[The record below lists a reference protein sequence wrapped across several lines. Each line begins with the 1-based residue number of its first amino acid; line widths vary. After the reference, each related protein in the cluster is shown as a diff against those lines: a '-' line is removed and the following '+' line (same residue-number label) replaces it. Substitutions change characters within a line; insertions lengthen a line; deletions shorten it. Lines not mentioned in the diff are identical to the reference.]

1 MKNNMEKSSELDG
14 IKITPVLLGGDLN
27 CYNVARAFHE
37 KYGVCSYAF
46 GRYKIGA
53 TEYTK
58 IIKFTVQSDMDNP
71 KMLLKILDEFAEK
84 HAGEKL
90 ILIGCTDDYASMI
103 IKNKEY
109 LGKKYITPCT
119 DAALM
124 EDITLKDR
132 FYKYCEK
139 YDIPYPKTEVISPGQ
154 YPSLLG
160 FEFPVIIKPSSSVL
174 YWKYPF
180 SGMKKVYRAH
190 SMKEAGVII
199 DEIYASGYPD
209 RLIVQDTIPGGDSY
223 MYTLTAYC
231 GSDKKVRMMCLG
243 HVLLEEHT
251 PKGMGN
257 HAAILTA
264 YDRPLME
271 KLRSF
276 LEDIGYVG
284 YANFDIKYDVRDGVY
299 KLFEIN
305 VRQGRS
311 NYYVTASGCNIAK
324 YIVDDYILHKPYSG
338 CCFCEEKAYWSYL
351 PLKLVLRYATEDE
364 KEQIISC
371 IKRRTAFSSM
381 RYSHDTFI
389 NPQRCFYIAMHEHN
403 QIKKFE
409 KYYPADEVENYNR

>member
-53 TEYTK
+53 TEYYTK

-132 FYKYCEK
+132 FYQYCEK

-174 YWKYPF
+174 
-180 SGMKKVYRAH
+180 
-190 SMKEAGVII
+190 I
-199 DEIYASGYPD
+199 
-209 RLIVQDTIPGGDSY
+209 
-223 MYTLTAYC
+223 
-231 GSDKKVRMMCLG
+231 GS
-243 HVLLEEHT
+243 T
-251 PKGMGN
+251 
-257 HAAILTA
+257 
-264 YDRPLME
+264 
-271 KLRSF
+271 RSP
-276 LEDIGYVG
+276 V
-284 YANFDIKYDVRDGVY
+284 
-299 KLFEIN
+299 
-305 VRQGRS
+305 
-311 NYYVTASGCNIAK
+311 
-324 YIVDDYILHKPYSG
+324 
-338 CCFCEEKAYWSYL
+338 
-351 PLKLVLRYATEDE
+351 
-364 KEQIISC
+364 
-371 IKRRTAFSSM
+371 
-381 RYSHDTFI
+381 
-389 NPQRCFYIAMHEHN
+389 
-403 QIKKFE
+403 
-409 KYYPADEVENYNR
+409 